1 MASRGSP
8 HARFRRALASGDPLL
23 IRTAA
28 AEVGRVDLADALAV
42 CRALHAADD
51 PAYERAAVRFLGRFC
66 LEAGPDRLC
75 DVDAALRA
83 LEAGGRGDRAAD
95 FRRVWRR
102 LGLRADALG

>member
-1 MASRGSP
+1 MSSKGTP
-8 HARFRRALASGDPLL
+8 HGRFRRALASGDPLL

-28 AEVGRVDLADALAV
+28 AEVGHIDLGDALAV

-51 PAYERAAVRFLGRFC
+51 PAYERAAVRFLARFC
-66 LEAGPDRLC
+66 LEAGPDRLS

-83 LEAGGRGDRAAD
+83 LQAGGRGERAAD

-102 LGLRADALG
+102 LGLPVDALD

>member
-1 MASRGSP
+1 MSAKGSP
-8 HARFRRALASGDPLL
+8 HGRFRRALASGDPLL

-28 AEVGRVDLADALAV
+28 AEVGHVDLGDALAV

-51 PAYERAAVRFLGRFC
+51 PAYERAAVRFLARFC
-66 LEAGPDRLC
+66 LEAGPDRLS

-83 LEAGGRGDRAAD
+83 LAAGGRGELAAD

-102 LGLRADALG
+102 LGLPVDALG

>member
-1 MASRGSP
+1 MASKGSP

-28 AEVGRVDLADALAV
+28 AEVGHVDLADALAV
-42 CRALHAADD
+42 CRALYAADD

-66 LEAGPDRLC
+66 LEGGPDRLG
-75 DVDAALRA
+75 DVEAARRA

-102 LGLRADALG
+102 LRLPPDPLA